1 MHLSCSDSTLCLLMW
16 WCLASV
22 IQEPASPPLRPTS
35 QPAQG
40 LLGPISRSQV
50 LQRDTSDLD
59 SSELLKPPITPLPF
73 GYPFIYLCVG
83 CYARHGDSMTQIWGH
98 FLIRLLWLLNNRLC
112 ISHLFPSL
120 TPCVYS
126 LSSTS
131 FRPILYPPS
140 IEPSRAYL
148 PFIGFCWRS
157 LEGHLLLQCFIFGGD
172 REEAGHPLKDIQHPR
187 SPCATDT

>member
-1 MHLSCSDSTLCLLMW
+1 MEETGSRWNPSFQDEGMNMYLSCSDSTLCLLMW

-59 SSELLKPPITPLPF
+59 SSELLKPPIPPLPF

-83 CYARHGDSMTQIWGH
+83 CYAGHGDSMTQIWGH
-98 FLIRLLWLLNNRLC
+98 FLIRLLRLLNNRLL
-112 ISHLFPSL
+112 H
-120 TPCVYS
+120 
-126 LSSTS
+126 
-131 FRPILYPPS
+131 
-140 IEPSRAYL
+140 L
-148 PFIGFCWRS
+148 PFVSFPNTLC
-157 LEGHLLLQCFIFGGD
+157 LLTVLNLLQTHLISSID
-172 REEAGHPLKDIQHPR
+172 
-187 SPCATDT
+187 